1 MGILALLIF
10 VSILIIWSVFLK
22 RNLGEASLIGFIASS
37 LLGGKEALG
46 LLANGF
52 SFAATFS
59 VLYAAL
65 AFVFMAYIIDK
76 LGIVEKLL
84 AILNSMVG
92 KIPGAPAY
100 MDAVGSVAL
109 GTLSGG
115 DSGNTAATGSITGP
129 WMLKNKWKKEIA
141 ASVMVGNG
149 GMASVFPPTTS
160 IFIILGFAPVAAA
173 VGVGEFYIAL
183 FIASLYQLVHRLLMI
198 WFFVK
203 KQNIKA
209 FSIEE
214 LEPLSSSFK
223 RGWTSI
229 LLYIGAIIPLAITI
243 GPLGEKLVSIPSI
256 GEKSLDSIDIVVWIP
271 TLMITI
277 AFILGRKNLP
287 KTVPEFMKFIQ
298 ASIPR
303 FTTIGA
309 LIFFAVA
316 ASEVL
321 TKLGLSNNI
330 AFLIETAN
338 APAWLTLL
346 LIGVG
351 ITIIAGPLTS
361 TGTLTAVGLV
371 SYQILISSG
380 FSPLISAVVVMTFA
394 STSAQMPPASG
405 SIYIA
410 SGIVDAKPEKTF
422 GMLIVLYALPVI
434 IIGWLIGMGI
444 LPIWGG

>member
-1 MGILALLIF
+1 MGILALLVF
-10 VSILIIWSVFLK
+10 VGVLVIWSVKLK
-22 RNLGEASLIGFIASS
+22 RNLGEAALVGFVATTLIGGTDVFR
-37 LLGGKEALG
+37 LLLRGI
-46 LLANGF
+46 
-52 SFAATFS
+52 SFASTFS

-65 AFVFMAYIIDK
+65 AFVFMAYLIDK
-76 LGIVEKLL
+76 LGIVTKLL
-84 AILNSMVG
+84 DILNSLVG
-92 KIPGAPAY
+92 RIPGAPAY
-100 MDAVGSVAL
+100 MDAIGSVAL

-141 ASVMVGNG
+141 ATVMVGNG

-160 IFIILGFAPVAAA
+160 MFIILGFAPVAAA
-173 VGVGEFYIAL
+173 IGVGEFYIAL
-183 FIASLYQLVHRLLMI
+183 FVASLYQLVHRLVMI
-198 WFFVK
+198 WIFVK

-214 LEPLSSSFK
+214 LEPLSSSLK
-223 RGWTSI
+223 KGWTSI
-229 LLYIGAIIPLAITI
+229 LLYLGAIIPLVITI
-243 GPLGEKLVSIPSI
+243 GPLGDKLTNIPSI
-256 GEKSLDSIDIVVWIP
+256 GEKAMDSIDIVVWIP
-271 TLMITI
+271 TLMIVI
-277 AFILGRKNLP
+277 ATILGWQYFP
-287 KTVPEFMKFIQ
+287 KTKSEFVKFTVD
-298 ASIPR
+298 SIPR
-303 FTTIGA
+303 FTTIGV

-321 TKLGLSNNI
+321 TSLHLSEDI
-330 AFLIETAN
+330 AYLIEAAN
-338 APAWLTLL
+338 APSWLTLL
-346 LIGVG
+346 LIGIGV
-351 ITIIAGPLTS
+351 TIIAGPLTS

-371 SYQILISSG
+371 SYEILIASG

-410 SGIVDAKPEKTF
+410 TGIVGAKPEKTF
-422 GMLIVLYALPVI
+422 GMLILFYGVPVV

>member
-52 SFAATFS
+52 SFASTFS

-100 MDAVGSVAL
+100 MDAMGSVAL

-160 IFIILGFAPVAAA
+160 MFIILGFAPVAAA

-183 FIASLYQLVHRLLMI
+183 FVASLYQLAHRLIMI

-203 KQNIKA
+203 KQGIKA

-223 RGWTSI
+223 RGWTSG

-243 GPLGEKLVSIPSI
+243 GPLGEKLTSIPSI

-287 KTVPEFMKFIQ
+287 KTVPEFMKFVQ

-330 AFLIETAN
+330 AFLIESAITHRYRYYNYCWPFNVYWNTYGSRIGFLSNFNFKWIFAINFGSSSDDVCFYIGSN
-338 APAWLTLL
+338 ATCL
-346 LIGVG
+346 
-351 ITIIAGPLTS
+351 
-361 TGTLTAVGLV
+361 GLH
-371 SYQILISSG
+371 
-380 FSPLISAVVVMTFA
+380 
-394 STSAQMPPASG
+394 
-405 SIYIA
+405 
-410 SGIVDAKPEKTF
+410 
-422 GMLIVLYALPVI
+422 LYCFRDC
-434 IIGWLIGMGI
+434 
-444 LPIWGG
+444 

>member
-1 MGILALLIF
+1 MGVLALLIF
-10 VSILIIWSVFLK
+10 VAILIIWSVILK
-22 RNLGEASLIGFIASS
+22 RNLGEASLIGFVATS
-37 LLGGKEALG
+37 LLGGSDAFN
-46 LLANGF
+46 LLINGF
-52 SFAATFS
+52 SFASTFS

-100 MDAVGSVAL
+100 MDAMGSVAL

-129 WMLKNKWKKEIA
+129 WMLKNKWDKEIA

-160 IFIILGFAPVAAA
+160 MFIILGFAPVAAA

-183 FIASLYQLVHRLLMI
+183 FIASLYQLAHRLIMVWI
-198 WFFVK
+198 FVK
-203 KQNIKA
+203 KQGIEA
-209 FSIEE
+209 FSVEE

-229 LLYIGAIIPLAITI
+229 LLYVGAIIPLAITI
-243 GPLGEKLVSIPSI
+243 GPLGKKLASIPSI
-256 GEKSLDSIDIVVWIP
+256 GEKALDSIDIVVWIP

-277 AFILGRKNLP
+277 ALLLGRKKLP
-287 KTVPEFMKFIQ
+287 KSLPDLMRFTQ
-298 ASIPR
+298 AAIPR

-330 AFLIETAN
+330 AHLIEATN
-338 APAWLTLL
+338 APDWLTLL
-346 LIGVG
+346 LIGIG

-371 SYQILISSG
+371 SYQILVSSG

-410 SGIVDAKPEKTF
+410 SGIVGAKPEKTF
-422 GMLIVLYALPVI
+422 GMLIILYAIPVI

>member
-10 VSILIIWSVFLK
+10 IGILIIWSLFLK
-22 RNLGEASLIGFIASS
+22 RNLGEASLIGFIATSV
-37 LLGGKEALG
+37 LGGNNALK
-46 LLANGF
+46 LLSDGF
-52 SFAATFS
+52 SFASTFS

-65 AFVFMAYIIDK
+65 AFVLMAYLIDK

-84 AILNSMVG
+84 AILNSLVG

-100 MDAVGSVAL
+100 MDAIGSVAL

-129 WMLKNKWKKEIA
+129 WMLKNKWNKEIA

-149 GMASVFPPTTS
+149 GIASVFPPTTS
-160 IFIILGFAPVAAA
+160 MFIILGFTPVAAA
-173 VGVGEFYIAL
+173 VNVGEFYIAL
-183 FIASLYQLVHRLLMI
+183 FVASLYQLIHRLIMI
-198 WFFVK
+198 GIFVK
-203 KQNIKA
+203 KQNIKSFA
-209 FSIEE
+209 IEE
-214 LEPLSSSFK
+214 LEPFTKSFK
-223 RGWTSI
+223 NGWTSL
-229 LLYIGAIIPLAITI
+229 LLYVGAIIPLALTI
-243 GPLGEKLVSIPSI
+243 GPLGNKLASIPSI
-256 GEKSLDSIDIVVWIP
+256 GEKALDSIDVVVWIP

-277 AFILGRKNLP
+277 SLILGRKNLP
-287 KTVPEFMKFIQ
+287 KSINGFMKFTQ

-303 FTTIGA
+303 FITIGA

-316 ASEVL
+316 TSEVL
-321 TKLGLSNNI
+321 TKLGLSNDI
-330 AFLIETAN
+330 AQLIKN
-338 APAWLTLL
+338 ADAPPWLTLL
-346 LIGVG
+346 LIGIG

-371 SYQILISSG
+371 SYEILISSG

-394 STSAQMPPASG
+394 SVSAQMPPASG

-410 SGIVDAKPEKTF
+410 SGIVGAKPEKTF
-422 GMLIVLYALPVI
+422 GMLILLYAIPVI